1 MFNSSTLFNSF
12 ISSERNT
19 PLRPFVFSMNTPKTG
34 ISKFLDRL
42 IRPLFDKHVRSTAII
57 NGVDLIRRLD
67 TYVGNGYLKSTT
79 YFCTFDITDLCTML
93 SQEESLNILTDI
105 LVEHGY
111 YKVNGIPLNRNLLRK
126 LLTQCRLHK

>member
-1 MFNSSTLFNSF
+1 
-12 ISSERNT
+12 
-19 PLRPFVFSMNTPKTG
+19 MNTPTTG